1 MSGARAV
8 VGARL
13 SAVDTAAATRSVLR
27 EDVAKS
33 MSQLRDTDYAEALS
47 RLNMQMAGLQAAQQS
62 VARLSRMSLFDY
74 L

>member
-1 MSGARAV
+1 V

-13 SAVDTAAATRSVLR
+13 SAVDNAAATRSILR

-33 MSQLRDTDYAEALS
+33 VSQLRDTDYAEALS
-47 RLNMQMAGLQAAQQS
+47 RLNMQLTGLQAAQQS